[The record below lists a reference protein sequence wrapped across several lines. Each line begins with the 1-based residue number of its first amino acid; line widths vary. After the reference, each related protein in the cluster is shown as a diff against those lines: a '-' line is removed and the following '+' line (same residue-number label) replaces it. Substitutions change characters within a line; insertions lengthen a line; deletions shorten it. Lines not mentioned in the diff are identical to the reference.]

1 MDGDSL
7 KEGLEGLSKIEGLT
21 EVIYGAVYWV
31 AVIFIILFVA
41 YLFSCLNCY
50 LIKRSK
56 GTLHIQKDDFLDD

>member
-1 MDGDSL
+1 MDGEAL

-21 EVIYGAVYWV
+21 EVIYGAIYWV
-31 AVIFIILFVA
+31 AVLFVILFVG

-50 LIKRSK
+50 LIKRSR